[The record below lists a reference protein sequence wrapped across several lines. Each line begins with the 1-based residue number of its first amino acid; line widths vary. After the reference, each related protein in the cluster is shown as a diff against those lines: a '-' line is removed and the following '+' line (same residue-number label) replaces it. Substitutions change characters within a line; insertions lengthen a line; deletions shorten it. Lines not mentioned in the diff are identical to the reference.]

1 VAWKLGLPAHMA
13 FLDGRLDEAVMHW
26 NKVAA
31 SAQELGISSVGPS
44 EVRLAPLRIL
54 FAVGRGSVQ
63 ELAVLEPLVGRI
75 AMSGR
80 ASILALLGRHAE
92 VRAIREQFGDIG
104 ADDDESAVSILLN
117 LLDAA
122 VLGADEAT
130 VRALSRRLVPIA
142 DEIDVASG
150 WPFGGS
156 VARLLGQGAAL
167 LGQPSEARTYFEQ
180 ALVVCAKVRF
190 RPEAALTHLQLAE
203 LLLEHYPAEQ
213 QKAQEHL
220 DFAIDEFRAMKMQ
233 PSLERALRHK
243 GLLHA

>member
-1 VAWKLGLPAHMA
+1 
-13 FLDGRLDEAVMHW
+13 
-26 NKVAA
+26 
-31 SAQELGISSVGPS
+31 
-44 EVRLAPLRIL
+44 
-54 FAVGRGSVQ
+54 
-63 ELAVLEPLVGRI
+63 
-75 AMSGR
+75 MSGR
-80 ASILALLGRHAE
+80 TSILALLGRHEEA
-92 VRAIREQFGDIG
+92 RAIREQFGDIG
-104 ADDDESAVSILLN
+104 ADDDESAASVLLN

-142 DEIDVASG
+142 AEIDVASG

-156 VARLLGQGAAL
+156 VARLLGQAAAL
-167 LGQPSEARTYFEQ
+167 LGQPGEARTFFEQ

-220 DFAIDEFRAMKMQ
+220 DFAIDELRAMKMQ